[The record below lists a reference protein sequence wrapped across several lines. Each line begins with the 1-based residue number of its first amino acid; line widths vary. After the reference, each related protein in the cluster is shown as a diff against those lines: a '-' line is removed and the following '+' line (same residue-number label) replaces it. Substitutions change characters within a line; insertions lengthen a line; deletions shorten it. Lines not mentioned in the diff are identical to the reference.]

1 MEVYCSKHQHPLRVH
16 YMQHSATVYWC
27 LLKNQYIL
35 WSRLESGL
43 WSWSLECGHGHF
55 SISTL
60 NWIYWRFFSHS
71 VQLDAMHLQYT
82 AYNGTY

>member
-35 WSRLESGL
+35 WSRLWIRAVE
-43 WSWSLECGHGHF
+43 LEPGM
-55 SISTL
+55 
-60 NWIYWRFFSHS
+60 WPWPFF
-71 VQLDAMHLQYT
+71 YFNT
-82 AYNGTY
+82 